1 MSRRTR
7 LEGGKNVDNEDG
19 VGETKG
25 RGGVDA
31 GVGWMLGWGLQTF
44 FSFEWK

>member
-1 MSRRTR
+1 MSRQIR
-7 LEGGKNVDNEDG
+7 LEGGENVDNEDG

-31 GVGWMLGWGLQTF
+31 GVGF
-44 FSFEWK
+44 ADIF